1 MNMDMD
7 NKKLGVLILIISVLV
22 TLVIMFLTNLL
33 YEKSAELGCFTNDN
47 CSPIESSLSITHL
60 AFGIIGFVFAL
71 GVYLIIFN
79 KGDEAIFRRLEEN
92 KNNELKD
99 EKFNILLK
107 GLDSFERKV
116 LKAIREQDGITQNTL
131 RIRVDLSK
139 GKLSQV
145 ITDLEKKNLIKREKK
160 QKTYSLHFRE
170 LY

>member
-1 MNMDMD
+1 MD
-7 NKKLGVLILIISVLV
+7 NKKLGILILIISMLI
-22 TLVIMFLTNLL
+22 TLIIMFLTNLL

-60 AFGIIGFVFAL
+60 AFGVIGFVFAL
-71 GVYLIIFN
+71 GVYLIVFN
-79 KGDEAIFRRLEEN
+79 KGDEAIFKRLEEQ
-92 KNNELKD
+92 KNTELNED
-99 EKFNILLK
+99 KFNILLK
-107 GLDSFERKV
+107 GLDSFEKKA

-145 ITDLEKKNLIKREKK
+145 LTDLEKKGLIKREKK

-170 LY
+170 SY